1 MTKIY
6 YEKNTFTH
14 EDSPALFLYFQWQ
27 THMWNNWIKEDSV
40 TYSVSSVCIAPT
52 FQRSYTN
59 QCLHIPIYACIYQS
73 MLAYTN
79 LCLHIPIY
87 ACIYQP
93 MLALFDFKSLLTISI
108 VIELLFVHIFCL
120 ITGKILLNKNKCNT
134 HYVLNSHN
142 NLVKSTATDEQVPG
156 KIKWLAKWVQY
167 YQSWNLILPLLS
179 IDLLCASFYYNCP
192 LNNHVGLG

>member
-1 MTKIY
+1 MKIPPPFFY
-6 YEKNTFTH
+6 IFNDKLICGIIG
-14 EDSPALFLYFQWQ
+14 SKKIAL
-27 THMWNNWIKEDSV
+27 
-40 TYSVSSVCIAPT
+40 PT
-52 FQRSYTN
+52 
-59 QCLHIPIYACIYQS
+59 QCHQYALHLLSKGAIPIYACIYQS
-73 MLAYTN
+73 
-79 LCLHIPIY
+79 
-87 ACIYQP
+87 

-108 VIELLFVHIFCL
+108 VIGLLFVHIFCL